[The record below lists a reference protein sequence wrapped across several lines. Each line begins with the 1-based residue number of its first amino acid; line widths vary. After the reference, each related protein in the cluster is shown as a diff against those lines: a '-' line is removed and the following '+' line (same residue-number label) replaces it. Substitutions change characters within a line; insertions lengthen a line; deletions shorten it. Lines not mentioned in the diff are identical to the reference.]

1 MMMQEDGEDQGVNF
15 PDHQGGMAGGHAL
28 VMTAQ
33 KSEEVRL
40 CGCEDPAKPDH
51 QPLHQICLC
60 VQGGLHHPGSVQ
72 RVGNTY
78 YSDEFS

>member
-1 MMMQEDGEDQGVNF
+1 MMMQEDAEDQGVNF

>member
-1 MMMQEDGEDQGVNF
+1 
-15 PDHQGGMAGGHAL
+15 MAGGHAL
-28 VMTAQ
+28 VMTVQ
-33 KSEEVRL
+33 KFEEVRL

-51 QPLHQICLC
+51 QPLHQIFLC
-60 VQGGLHHPGSVQ
+60 VQGGLHHPGYVQ